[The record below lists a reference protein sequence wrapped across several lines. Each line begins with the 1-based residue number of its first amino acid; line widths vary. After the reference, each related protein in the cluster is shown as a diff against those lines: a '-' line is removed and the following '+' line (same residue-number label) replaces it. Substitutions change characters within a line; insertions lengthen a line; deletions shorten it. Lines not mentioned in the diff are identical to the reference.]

1 MHVVG
6 TLSGAA
12 RWARASSVN
21 MRSRLRRF
29 MMRYIVQ
36 ARVEAGCPRN
46 GLPKVITDRVWP
58 GRARA
63 ISRA

>member
-1 MHVVG
+1 MQVVG
-6 TLSGAA
+6 TLSGEA
-12 RWARASSVN
+12 RIARASWVN
-21 MRSRLRRF
+21 IRSRLRRF

-46 GLPKVITDRVWP
+46 GLPRVMTERVWP
-58 GRARA
+58 GSARA